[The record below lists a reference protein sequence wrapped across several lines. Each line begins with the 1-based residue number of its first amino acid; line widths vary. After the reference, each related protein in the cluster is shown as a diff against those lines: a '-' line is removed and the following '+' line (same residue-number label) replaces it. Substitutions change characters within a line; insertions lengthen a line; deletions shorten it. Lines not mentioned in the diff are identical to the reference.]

1 MADSLLPANAD
12 YTDKD
17 FDSARRRL
25 FSLIASVFPTWT
37 DVAVANFGNILVE
50 LFAWCLDVTGFYQD
64 NQALESRIVTAAQR
78 KNLLALVKLINY
90 EPGTAEAAQS
100 LVKFTVSPPPPVG
113 DNVVLGSS
121 INPFPIVVKTGGG
134 ADEVAFELQHSLT
147 LTNSTP
153 TVWGTVENSETHTE
167 TFTAQGLLGQEI
179 TLSRTPYLHGSAVLV
194 AGNGGYTEVESFIN
208 STATD
213 HHYTLLVNNLDAA
226 TIRFGDQVSGQ
237 LPSGTITVTYKT
249 GGGSRGNV
257 ERDSITEISGSFRT
271 NSGLPVTVT
280 VVNEAVTATGGAER
294 ESEGQIKENAPL
306 SLRVLTRAVC
316 REDFEILATKPTVG
330 SMARSLMLTNTEEPE
345 MPVNTGYWYMIPR
358 AATGQ
363 SVGFPTP
370 ARMQEVYRT
379 VRADF
384 PWPTTFDVQ
393 LRMPTFLDISLR
405 AKLFLRKGYTHAQ
418 VAQQAVDALGE
429 YFALFRADGSTNT
442 RVNFGFHYESGAADN
457 AKVLPLSDLEN
468 ALRDCAG
475 IQRLGVHL
483 ADFTVGATTDNN
495 TGVAAIRLAAGSHSD
510 IPLLKHEFPRF
521 YTIVLVDGA
530 TGATFWPTP

>member
-17 FDSARRRL
+17 FDSAKRRL
-25 FSLIASVFPTWT
+25 LSLIASVFPTWT
-37 DVAVANFGNILVE
+37 DVAVSNFGNILVE
-50 LFAWCLDVTGFYQD
+50 LFAWCMDVLGFYQD

-100 LVKFTVSPPPPVG
+100 LVKFTVDPPPPAG
-113 DNVVLGSS
+113 DNVVLGGST
-121 INPFPIVVKTGGG
+121 NPFPIVVKTGGG
-134 ADEVAFELQHSLT
+134 GDEVAFELQHSLT
-147 LTNSTP
+147 LTNAAP
-153 TVWGTVENSETHTE
+153 IAWGTVEHSETHTE

-179 TLSRTPYLHGSAVLV
+179 TLSRTPYLYGSAVVV

-213 HHYTLLVNNLDAA
+213 RHYTLLVNNLDAA
-226 TIRFGDQVSGQ
+226 LIRFGDQVSGQ

-249 GGGSRGNV
+249 GGGTRGNV
-257 ERDSITEISGSFRT
+257 ERDAITEISGSFRT
-271 NSGLPVTVT
+271 NNGLPVTIRVL
-280 VVNEAVTATGGAER
+280 NEAVTASGGAER
-294 ESEGQIKENAPL
+294 ESEGQIRENAPL

-330 SMARSLMLTNTEEPE
+330 NMARSLMLTNAEEPD
-345 MPVNTGYWYMIPR
+345 MPVNTGHWYMIPAN
-358 AATGQ
+358 AAGQ
-363 SVGFPTP
+363 PVSFPTS
-370 ARMQEVYRT
+370 ARMEEVYRT
-379 VRADF
+379 VRTSY

-393 LRMPTFLDISLR
+393 LRMPTFLDVAVQ
-405 AKLFLRKGYTHAQ
+405 AKVFLRKGFSHAQ
-418 VAQQAVDALGE
+418 VAQQALDALGE
-429 YFALFRADGSTNT
+429 YFALYRADGSKNT
-442 RVNFGFHYESGAADN
+442 KVNFGYHYETGAADN

-495 TGVAAIRLAAGSHSD
+495 TGVVAIRLASGSHSD

-521 YTIVLVDGA
+521 YSLVLVDGA
-530 TGATFWPTP
+530 TGVQFWP